1 MNSNNLKNLFSRRV
15 KQVML
20 TLFAMVLL
28 IFSLHSVA
36 CADSPEQREQYRY
49 ALGLVQRHLYEEA
62 AKILARILSEPQT
75 FSQSDGALF
84 WLAECEY
91 RQKNNV
97 KAAGL
102 YTKLLKDYPASIFRD
117 RAAYGLGWAHTN
129 DNNPKSATEA
139 FARVSRS
146 DLPLWIDANLKRG
159 FLMVRFNMDTE
170 QTIRVY
176 EELLKETT
184 LTAQQRFECHLQAG
198 IGKFNQSIYR
208 QALDHFA
215 KALEI
220 CPEDKLQPLQYYV
233 AESHFRLKN
242 YKEAASE
249 YAKTIALAPDSQLGQ
264 KSAYS
269 LAWCH
274 IRLGETDKA
283 VPLFEKQ
290 ANNPSSVV
298 RIDAVKNLVDLLM
311 NLHQYEKAI
320 VAIDKGIN
328 VLVEADRPELAY
340 IKALALSRTGEFEKS
355 LTAFADF
362 TREYPKH
369 AKTNEA
375 VYQTGLVNV
384 ALSRF
389 KEAIEH
395 FEKVSSEKS
404 DPDLREKAIYRIG
417 ECWFNLG
424 NIKLAGD
431 NFNKVI
437 TVFPKGKARFDALYQ
452 LGELAYMQESH
463 ADALTAFE
471 AIAASKNELAPQALF
486 RAGEV
491 LMKAGRHND
500 AIVRFQDY
508 LNKYSDGKL
517 REDATF
523 KIGLSWLELKDQAQ
537 ALAAFSQLMNAK
549 GYFRQEARFHIGEI
563 ARGLENYPLAIQHY
577 KAITA
582 EDATH
587 PLASR
592 ARRAVGISLF
602 QTKDYKGAI
611 ETFAAIL
618 KDYPATDAAIPESRL
633 WFGKSLIASGD
644 LENGIL
650 EVLKVPVLYPN
661 NEFTAL
667 AYAEAARAYEK
678 LNNINKSRMMYE
690 ELLKTNPATE
700 LREEAE
706 KALKKS

>member
-1 MNSNNLKNLFSRRV
+1 MNSKKTLEFTQIKTRV
-15 KQVML
+15 SI
-20 TLFAMVLL
+20 LL
-28 IFSLHSVA
+28 IAMMLIMSSSASL
-36 CADSPEQREQYRY
+36 CTADTPEQAEQYRY
-49 ALGLVQRHLYEEA
+49 ALGLIQRHLYEEA
-62 AKILARILSEPQT
+62 AKVLSRLLSEPQA

-91 RQKNNV
+91 RQKNHL

-102 YTKLLKDYPASIFRD
+102 YEKLLRDYPDSIFRD
-117 RAAYGLGWAHTN
+117 RAAYGLGWSHTN

-159 FLMVRFNMDTE
+159 FLMVRYNMDTE
-170 QTIRVY
+170 QTVRVY
-176 EELLKETT
+176 EELLKEST
-184 LTAQQRFECHLQAG
+184 LTEQQRFESHLQAG

-208 QALDHFA
+208 QALEHFA
-215 KALEI
+215 GALEI
-220 CPEDKLQPLQYYV
+220 CPDDKRQPLQFYI
-233 AESHFRLKN
+233 AESHFRLKS

-249 YAKTIALAPDSQLGQ
+249 YASTIALGPDTQLGQ
-264 KSAYS
+264 KSTYS

-274 IRLGETDKA
+274 IRLGEPDKA
-283 VPLFEKQ
+283 IPHFEKQ
-290 ANNPSSVV
+290 AANKKSVV
-298 RIDAVKNLVDLLM
+298 RAEAVKNLVDLLM

-320 VAIDKGIN
+320 STIENWLDAVPAP
-328 VLVEADRPELAY
+328 ERPELAY
-340 IKALALSRTGEFEKS
+340 IKALCLSRTGEFEKS
-355 LTAFADF
+355 LVAFADF
-362 TREYPKH
+362 VKKYPRH
-369 AKTNEA
+369 ARTNEA
-375 VYQTGLVNV
+375 IYQTGLVNI

-389 KEAIEH
+389 KEAIEN
-395 FEKVSSEKS
+395 FEKVSNEKI
-404 DPDLREKAIYRIG
+404 DPDMREKAIYRIG

-431 NFNKVI
+431 YFDKVI
-437 TVFPKGKARFDALYQ
+437 KVFPKGNARYDALYQ

-471 AIAASKNELAPQALF
+471 AIAASKNELAAQATF
-486 RAGEV
+486 RSGEV

-500 AIVRFQDY
+500 AIIRFQEY
-508 LNKYSDGKL
+508 LNRYPEGKL
-517 REDATF
+517 KEDAIF
-523 KIGLSWLELKDQAQ
+523 KIGLAWLELKDRAQ

-563 ARGLENYPLAIQHY
+563 ARELENYPLAIQHY
-577 KAITA
+577 KAIIA
-582 EDATH
+582 EDAVH

-592 ARRAVGISLF
+592 ARRAVGISLY
-602 QTKDYKGAI
+602 QTRDYKGAT

-644 LENGIL
+644 IENGIL
-650 EVLKVPVLYPN
+650 EILKVPVLYPGS
-661 NEFTAL
+661 EFIAP

-690 ELLKTNPATE
+690 ELLKVKPSTD
-700 LREEAE
+700 LRQEAE
-706 KALKKS
+706 AALKKN

>member
-1 MNSNNLKNLFSRRV
+1 MNSKRNCKFITSRLFKS
-15 KQVML
+15 L
-20 TLFAMVLL
+20 PIALL
-28 IFSLHSVA
+28 ILLTFSFSSV
-36 CADSPEQREQYRY
+36 CRADTPEQREQYRY
-49 ALGLVQRHLYEEA
+49 ALGLIQRHLYEEA
-62 AKILARILSEPQT
+62 AKVLSRILSEPQA

-91 RQKNNV
+91 RQKNNI

-102 YTKLLKDYPASIFRD
+102 YEKLLKDYPDSIFRD

-139 FARVSRS
+139 FARVSRK

-159 FLMVRFNMDTE
+159 FLMVRFNMDTD
-170 QTIRVY
+170 QTVRVY
-176 EELLKETT
+176 EELLKEST
-184 LTAQQRFECHLQAG
+184 LTDQQRFESHLQAG

-215 KALEI
+215 KALEL
-220 CPEDKLQPLQYYV
+220 CPDDKRQPLQFYI
-233 AESHFRLKN
+233 AEAHFRLKN

-249 YAKTIALAPDSQLGQ
+249 YASTIALGPDSQLGQ

-274 IRLGETDKA
+274 IRLGEPDKA
-283 VPLFEKQ
+283 IPHFEKQ
-290 ANNPSSVV
+290 AANKTSAV
-298 RIDAVKNLVDLLM
+298 RAESVKNLVDLLM

-320 VAIDKGIN
+320 TAVDNGLDA
-328 VLVEADRPELAY
+328 LPAAERAELAY
-340 IKALALSRTGEFEKS
+340 IRALAISRTGEFEKS

-362 TREYPKH
+362 VKKYPKH
-369 AKTNEA
+369 AKTDEA
-375 VYQTGLVNV
+375 IYQTGLVNI

-389 KEAIEH
+389 KEAIEY
-395 FEKVSSEKS
+395 FEKVSSEKV
-404 DPDLREKAIYRIG
+404 DPDMREKAIYRIG

-437 TVFPKGKARFDALYQ
+437 KLFPKGKARYDALYQ
-452 LGELAYMQESH
+452 LGELAYMQDSH

-471 AIAASKNELAPQALF
+471 AIAASKNELAAQATF
-486 RAGEV
+486 RSGEV

-500 AIVRFQDY
+500 AIIRFQEY
-508 LNKYSDGKL
+508 LNRYPDGKL
-517 REDATF
+517 KEDAIF
-523 KIGLSWLELKDQAQ
+523 KIGIAWLELKDKAQ

-563 ARGLENYPLAIQHY
+563 ARELENYPLAIQHY
-577 KAITA
+577 KAIIA
-582 EDATH
+582 EDAVH

-592 ARRAVGISLF
+592 ARRAVGISLY
-602 QTKDYKGAI
+602 QTKDYPGAI

-644 LENGIL
+644 IENGIL
-650 EVLKVPVLYPN
+650 EVLKVPVLYPGS
-661 NEFTAL
+661 EFIAP
-667 AYAEAARAYEK
+667 AYAEAARAYAK

-690 ELLKTNPATE
+690 ELLKVKPSVE
-700 LREEAE
+700 LRQEAE
-706 KALKKS
+706 TALKKN

>member
-1 MNSNNLKNLFSRRV
+1 
-15 KQVML
+15 
-20 TLFAMVLL
+20 MVLCSTS
-28 IFSLHSVA
+28 F
-36 CADSPEQREQYRY
+36 ADTPEQREQYRY
-49 ALGLVQRHLYEEA
+49 ALGLIQRHLYEEG
-62 AKILARILSEPQT
+62 AKVLSRLLSEPQV

-84 WLAECEY
+84 WLAECEF

-102 YTKLLKDYPASIFRD
+102 YTKLIKDYPQSIFRD
-117 RAAYGLGWAHTN
+117 RAAYGLGWSHTN

-139 FARVSRS
+139 FAKVSRT

-159 FLMVRFNMDTE
+159 FLMVRFNMDTD
-170 QTIRVY
+170 QTVRVY
-176 EELLKETT
+176 EELLKENT
-184 LTAQQRFECHLQAG
+184 LTESQRFECYLQAG

-215 KALEI
+215 KALEV
-220 CPEDKLQPLQYYV
+220 CPEDKRQPLQFYI

-242 YKEAASE
+242 YKEGASE

-269 LAWCH
+269 LAWCN
-274 IRLGETDKA
+274 IKLGETDKA
-283 VPLFEKQ
+283 VALFEKQ
-290 ANNPSSVV
+290 ASNPSSAV
-298 RIDAVKNLVDLLM
+298 RADSVKNLVDLLM

-320 VAIDKGIN
+320 AAIDNGIHA
-328 VLVEADRPELAY
+328 LAEADRPDLAY

-355 LTAFADF
+355 LIAFAEF
-362 TREYPKH
+362 IKKYPKQ
-369 AKTNEA
+369 AKTDEA
-375 VYQTGLVNV
+375 IYQSGLVNV

-395 FEKVSSEKS
+395 FEKVSSERT

-437 TVFPKGKARFDALYQ
+437 KVFPKGKARFDALYQ
-452 LGELAYMQESH
+452 LGELSYMQESH

-471 AIAASKNELAPQALF
+471 AIAASTNELAPQAKF

-491 LMKAGRHND
+491 LMKAGRYND
-500 AIVRFQDY
+500 AIICFQDY
-508 LNKYSDGKL
+508 LNKYANGKL
-517 REDATF
+517 REDAMF

-582 EDATH
+582 EDPTH

-602 QTKDYKGAI
+602 HTKDYKGAV

-633 WFGKSLIASGD
+633 WFGKSLIATGEM
-644 LENGIL
+644 ENGIL

-661 NEFTAL
+661 SGFSAQ
-667 AYAEAARAYEK
+667 AYTEAARTYEK

-690 ELLKTNPATE
+690 ELLKTSPTAD
-700 LREEAE
+700 LRQEAE
-706 KALKKS
+706 QALKKN